1 MSNMSQP
8 LYTNNTSDEYRHLAN
23 VIREKMNSI
32 RNSDRQSMFRPE
44 GGIPNVLDKCNKL
57 VQECENI
64 AAATLSDIEYLHA
77 LLRVKDAF
85 SEVNTA
91 LDSYNSSM
99 YIVPLA
105 EVDLSN
111 YNTSNNHEDS

>member
-1 MSNMSQP
+1 MSDT
-8 LYTNNTSDEYRHLAN
+8 LYTNDTSEEYRQLAN
-23 VIREKMNSI
+23 IMREKMNSI
-32 RNSDRQSMFRPE
+32 RNSDRQSMFKYA
-44 GGIPNVLDKCNKL
+44 GIPNVLEKCNNL
-57 VQECENI
+57 ALECDNI
-64 AAATLSDIEYLHA
+64 AANWLSDIDYLDA

-105 EVDLSN
+105 EVNLSN
-111 YNTSNNHEDS
+111 SSNDLQPS

>member
-1 MSNMSQP
+1 MSDT
-8 LYTNNTSDEYRHLAN
+8 LYTNDTSDEYRQLAN
-23 VIREKMNSI
+23 RMREKMNSI
-32 RNSDRQSMFRPE
+32 RNSDRQSMFKYA
-44 GGIPNVLDKCNKL
+44 GIPNVLEKCNIL

-64 AAATLSDIEYLHA
+64 ANNWLSDVDYLHA
-77 LLRVKDAF
+77 LLRLKDAF

-99 YIVPLA
+99 YVIPLA

-111 YNTSNNHEDS
+111 DPQPS

>member
-1 MSNMSQP
+1 MSDT
-8 LYTNNTSDEYRHLAN
+8 LYTNDTSEEYRQLAN
-23 VIREKMNSI
+23 IMREKMNNI
-32 RNSDRQSMFRPE
+32 KNSDRQSMFKYAC
-44 GGIPNVLDKCNKL
+44 IPNVLEKCNKL
-57 VQECENI
+57 VQECDNI
-64 AAATLSDIEYLHA
+64 ADNWLSDIDYLHA

-111 YNTSNNHEDS
+111 NPQPSYIQNKN

>member
-1 MSNMSQP
+1 MSDT
-8 LYTNNTSDEYRHLAN
+8 LYTNDTSDEYRQLAN
-23 VIREKMNSI
+23 RMREKMNSI
-32 RNSDRQSMFRPE
+32 RNSDRQSMFKYA
-44 GGIPNVLDKCNKL
+44 GIPNVLEKCNIL

-64 AAATLSDIEYLHA
+64 AANWLSDIDYLHA

-99 YIVPLA
+99 YIVPLE

-111 YNTSNNHEDS
+111 SNNNPQPS

>member
-1 MSNMSQP
+1 MSQP
-8 LYTNNTSDEYRHLAN
+8 LYTNNTSDEYRHMAN
-23 VIREKMNSI
+23 LIREKMNSI
-32 RNSDRQSMFRPE
+32 RNSDRQSMFKYD
-44 GGIPNVLDKCNKL
+44 GIPNVLDKCNKL

-64 AAATLSDIEYLHA
+64 AAATLSDIDYLHA

-99 YIVPLA
+99 YVVPLA

-111 YNTSNNHEDS
+111 SNNYVSNNPEDS

>member
-1 MSNMSQP
+1 MSVP
-8 LYTNNTSDEYRHLAN
+8 LYTNDTSDEYRQLAN
-23 VIREKMNSI
+23 IMREKMNSI
-32 RNSDRQSMFRPE
+32 RNSDRQSMFKYA
-44 GGIPNVLDKCNKL
+44 GIPNVLEKCNIL

-64 AAATLSDIEYLHA
+64 ADNWLSDIDYLHA

-99 YIVPLA
+99 YIVPLT

-111 YNTSNNHEDS
+111 SSNDSQPS

>member
-1 MSNMSQP
+1 MSDT
-8 LYTNNTSDEYRHLAN
+8 LYTNDTSDEYRQLAN
-23 VIREKMNSI
+23 RMREKMNSI
-32 RNSDRQSMFRPE
+32 RNSDRQSMFKYA
-44 GGIPNVLDKCNKL
+44 GIPNVLEKCNIL

-64 AAATLSDIEYLHA
+64 ANNWLSDVDYLHA
-77 LLRVKDAF
+77 LLRLKDAF

-99 YIVPLA
+99 YVVPLA

-111 YNTSNNHEDS
+111 DPQPS